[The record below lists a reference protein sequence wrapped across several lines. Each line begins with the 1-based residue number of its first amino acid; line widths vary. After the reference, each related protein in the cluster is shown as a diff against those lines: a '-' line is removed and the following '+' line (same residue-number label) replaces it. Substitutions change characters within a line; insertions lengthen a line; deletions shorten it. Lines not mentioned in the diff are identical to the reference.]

1 MSTMSAG
8 RALLRAVRRRHSDSD
23 SEAPPVFWGRIGEY
37 EAVSR
42 RGMLFL
48 LSPEPTHP
56 SRRATAPR
64 AAPPLRVTPGRRM
77 VS

>member
-1 MSTMSAG
+1 M
-8 RALLRAVRRRHSDSD
+8 
-23 SEAPPVFWGRIGEY
+23 FWGRIGEY

-42 RGMLFL
+42 RGILFL
-48 LSPEPTHP
+48 LSPESTHP